1 MLPMLATP
9 SPHQGRAPEGDGWVH
24 EVKWD
29 GMRVLADRADG
40 RLRLTSRRGNTVTTA
55 YPELLPES
63 LPDDVLL
70 DGEVV
75 ALSGGVPSFLALAGR
90 IHVRDSSRAAALAAT
105 SPVTF
110 MAFDVLRLYGVE
122 LVKAPW
128 RERRGVLERLD
139 LGGRG
144 SRWQL
149 PPTYPDGQLLVE
161 ATKAQGLE
169 GIVSKRVDSRY
180 WPGRRSPDWLKMAH
194 RTTLTCAVAGWTP
207 QAGMVSTLGALWMAA
222 PDGAGGWRT
231 LGRVG
236 SGLAGALAA
245 DLTRR
250 LVPLTRPDCPYAQVP
265 DDPDTRR
272 TTWVEPVVLID
283 VRYLGFDESGRLR
296 QPVLRGVRTDLD
308 VADLLAGAATPAGD
322 GL

>member
-9 SPHQGRAPEGDGWVH
+9 SPHPGRAPEGQGWVH

-29 GMRVLADRADG
+29 GMRVLAERTDG

-55 YPELLPES
+55 YPELLAES

-75 ALSGGVPSFLALAGR
+75 ALAGGVPSFLALAGR
-90 IHVRDSSRAAALAAT
+90 IHVRDRARAAALAAA

-110 MAFDVLRLYGVE
+110 MVFDVLRLYGVD
-122 LVKAPW
+122 LIKAPW

-139 LGGRG
+139 LGGGG
-144 SRWQL
+144 SRWQV
-149 PPTYPDGQLLVE
+149 PPTYADGQLLVE

-169 GIVSKRVDSRY
+169 GIVSKRVEARY

-194 RTTLTCAVAGWTP
+194 RTTVTCAVAGWTP
-207 QAGMVSTLGALWMAA
+207 QAGMVKTLGALWMAA

-236 SGLAGALAA
+236 SGLAGALAT
-245 DLTRR
+245 DLARR
-250 LVPLTRPDCPYAQVP
+250 LAPLTRPDCPYAELP

-272 TTWVEPVVLID
+272 TTWVQPTVLID

-296 QPVLRGVRTDLD
+296 QPVLRAVRTDLGIEE
-308 VADLLAGAATPAGD
+308 LLAGEAAPAGD

>member
-1 MLPMLATP
+1 
-9 SPHQGRAPEGDGWVH
+9 
-24 EVKWD
+24 
-29 GMRVLADRADG
+29 
-40 RLRLTSRRGNTVTTA
+40 
-55 YPELLPES
+55 
-63 LPDDVLL
+63 
-70 DGEVV
+70 
-75 ALSGGVPSFLALAGR
+75 
-90 IHVRDSSRAAALAAT
+90 
-105 SPVTF
+105 
-110 MAFDVLRLYGVE
+110 
-122 LVKAPW
+122 
-128 RERRGVLERLD
+128 
-139 LGGRG
+139 
-144 SRWQL
+144 
-149 PPTYPDGQLLVE
+149 
-161 ATKAQGLE
+161 
-169 GIVSKRVDSRY
+169 
-180 WPGRRSPDWLKMAH
+180 
-194 RTTLTCAVAGWTP
+194 
-207 QAGMVSTLGALWMAA
+207 MAA